1 MNFNNDDPV
10 SIPMFLLEAL
20 VSGVILTQLAT
31 DTKPKE
37 EMLSLNK
44 AVIYMVINYHEYS
57 ILFLVMHSLK

>member
-10 SIPMFLLEAL
+10 SIPMFLPEAL

-31 DTKPKE
+31 NTKPKE

-57 ILFLVMHSLK
+57 ILLLVMHSLK

>member
-20 VSGVILTQLAT
+20 VSGVILTQLVT

>member
-44 AVIYMVINYHEYS
+44 AVIYMVINYPEYS